1 MWLQPPLEDDSAYA
15 AAFTQV
21 LNIWEHDPLVR
32 QFVFGSKL
40 AKIAA
45 GLLEVVSFSGPPL
58 VVNSD

>member
-1 MWLQPPLEDDSAYA
+1 MFVQPPLEDDSAYA

-32 QFVFGSKL
+32 EFVFGSKL

-45 GLLEVVSFSGPPL
+45 DLLEVCLLSFL
-58 VVNSD
+58 AL